1 VILEKK
7 IYPMNKINTNK
18 KDCVITIELGTNA
31 VRVFAF
37 DLNGNMIGS
46 AKGAYPTFHPEPDYS
61 EQDPEQL
68 FITMLYILKNFLN
81 ETVYAQKYKV
91 ITICFSAAM
100 HSVLAID
107 KNGIPLGNVI
117 TWADNRGKNEAT
129 ALKNSSLG
137 KTIYKATGT
146 PIHPMSPLV
155 KIAWM
160 KNRDKE
166 RFKKTYKFLS
176 IKSYIIQQL
185 TGDYIIDYSLASATG
200 LFNIHKLKWDTDA
213 LAYAGI
219 TAAKLPELVSVFHPA
234 GKLRKEYQTSLG
246 LSADTKIITGSSDG
260 CLATLGAGVWGEGKA
275 TVTIEDSGAMRV
287 VGKEILKDEKQRFF
301 NYVLTE
307 DYYVSGGPTNNGG
320 VIFEWFAK
328 QFGVF
333 KYAYGIE
340 NCMEELINDAS
351 KVAAGADGLLFLP
364 YLLGERAP
372 IWNANARG
380 VYFGLNINHEQKHFV
395 RATIEGILYEMYS
408 IGKTLEEH
416 RSIKSLSVNGSFATI
431 PFCSQVIAD
440 IFNKPVGISKN
451 TSSVGLGA
459 FLLSATD
466 MGIYKNLDDAA
477 KSVEFAETFKPN
489 KQNNSVYKK
498 YADVFEKLSTK
509 FNAEFEAITNL
520 QQKDI

>member
-1 VILEKK
+1 
-7 IYPMNKINTNK
+7 MSKINSARK
-18 KDCVITIELGTNA
+18 ECVITIELGTNA

-37 DLNGNMIGS
+37 DLVGNMIGS
-46 AKGAYPTFHPEPDYS
+46 ARGAYPSFHPQPDYS

-68 FITMLYILKNFLN
+68 FITMLYVLKNFLT
-81 ETVYAQKYKV
+81 EKVHAEKYKV
-91 ITICFSAAM
+91 INLSFSASM

-107 KNGIPLGNVI
+107 KNGVPLGNAI
-117 TWADNRGKNEAT
+117 TWADNRGKKEASF
-129 ALKNSSLG
+129 LKNSSLG

-160 KNRDKE
+160 KNQDKE
-166 RFKKTYKFLS
+166 RFKKTSKFLS

-185 TGDYIIDYSLASATG
+185 TGEYVIDYSLASATG
-200 LFNIHKLKWDTDA
+200 LFNIHKMKWDAEA

-219 TAAKLPELVSVFHPA
+219 TAAKLPELVSVFHSA

-260 CLATLGAGVWGEGKA
+260 CMATLGAGVWGEGKA

-287 VGKEILKDEKQRFF
+287 VGKEILKDDKQRFF
-301 NYVLTE
+301 NYVLNE
-307 DYYVSGGPTNNGG
+307 EYYVSGGPTNNGG

-328 QFGVF
+328 QFGDF
-333 KYAYGIE
+333 KYAYDIE

-351 KVAAGADGLLFLP
+351 KVEAGSDGLLFLP

-380 VYFGLNINHEQKHFV
+380 VYFGLNINHEQKHFI
-395 RATIEGILYEMYS
+395 RATIEGILYEMFS

-431 PFCSQVIAD
+431 PFCSQLIAD

-451 TSSVGLGA
+451 KSSVGLGT

-466 MGIYKNLDDAA
+466 MGIYKSLDEAA
-477 KSVEFAETFKPN
+477 RSVEFSATFKPN
-489 KQNNSVYKK
+489 KQNNSIYKK
-498 YADVFEKLSTK
+498 YADIFEKLSTK
-509 FNAEFEAITNL
+509 FNAEFEAIANL
-520 QQKDI
+520 QQKNK

>member
-1 VILEKK
+1 
-7 IYPMNKINTNK
+7 MSKINSIK

-37 DLNGNMIGS
+37 DLSGNLIGS

-68 FITMLYILKNFLN
+68 FITMLYVFKNFLN
-81 ETVYAQKYKV
+81 ETVHAKKYKV

-107 KNGIPLGNVI
+107 KNGVPLGNVI
-117 TWADNRGKNEAT
+117 TWADNRGKDEAKE
-129 ALKNSSLG
+129 LKNSSLG
-137 KTIYKATGT
+137 KNIYKATGT

-155 KIAWM
+155 KITWM
-160 KNRDKE
+160 KNKDKE
-166 RFKKTYKFLS
+166 KFKKTYKFLS

-185 TGDYIIDYSLASATG
+185 TGEYVIDYSLASATG

-219 TAAKLPELVSVFHPA
+219 TAAKLPELVSVFHLA
-234 GKLRKEYQTSLG
+234 GKLRKEYQISLG

-260 CLATLGAGVWGEGKA
+260 CMATLGAGVWGEGKA

-287 VGKEILKDEKQRFF
+287 VGKEILKDDKQRFF

-328 QFGVF
+328 QFGDF
-333 KYAYGIE
+333 KYAYDIE
-340 NCMEELINDAS
+340 NCIDELINDAS
-351 KVAAGADGLLFLP
+351 KVAAGSDGLLFLP

-395 RATIEGILYEMYS
+395 RATIEGILYEIYS

-431 PFCSQVIAD
+431 PFCSQLIAD
-440 IFNKPVGISKN
+440 IFNKPVGIGKN
-451 TSSVGLGA
+451 TSSVGLGT
-459 FLLSATD
+459 FLLSATN
-466 MGIYKNLDDAA
+466 MGIYKNLDEAA

-489 KQNNSVYKK
+489 HQNNATYKK
-498 YADVFEKLSTK
+498 YVDIFEKLSTR
-509 FNAEFEAITNL
+509 FDAEFEAIANL
-520 QQKDI
+520 QQKNV